1 MPSTLDADSIF
12 DILHESFHTHC
23 MSKRLQIVLPEDEY
37 RAVADAAQRQGK
49 PVARI
54 VRESLRRTL
63 AEEMELEPE
72 QRIAAV
78 LRFARFAGPTGD
90 IDQLLDE
97 IERGRG
103 LV

>member
-1 MPSTLDADSIF
+1 
-12 DILHESFHTHC
+12 
-23 MSKRLQIVLPEDEY
+23 MSKRLQVLLPDDEY

-63 AEEMELEPE
+63 AEETDLEPE

-90 IDQLLDE
+90 IAQLLDE

-103 LV
+103 LG

>member
-1 MPSTLDADSIF
+1 
-12 DILHESFHTHC
+12 
-23 MSKRLQIVLPEDEY
+23 MSKRLQVVLPDDEY
-37 RAVADAAQRQGK
+37 RAVIDAARRQGK
-49 PVARI
+49 PVSAV

-63 AEEMELEPE
+63 ADGSDSDPD

-90 IDQLLDE
+90 IHELLGD

-103 LV
+103 LA

>member
-1 MPSTLDADSIF
+1 MPGTLDADSIF
-12 DILHESFHTHC
+12 DIPHEPFHTHR

-63 AEEMELEPE
+63 AEDSGLDPQ

-103 LV
+103 LA